1 MHLRKPGDLHAMR
14 PSICPPLP
22 HCPLPDFQESDL
34 PKVSAVTGGAVFE
47 PYLPPLSMIKKKK
60 SDEWTQERMKE
71 SWQPNIDKWKTKVK
85 KNPGMWIH

>member
-71 SWQPNIDKWKTKVK
+71 S
-85 KNPGMWIH
+85 